1 MTGMGVCIVTPLSAF
16 EENMEPSYAL
26 GEYLKEMRKPEGGLQ
41 TETGTEKAEAA
52 RESSGQLSQTV
63 PRLLYR
69 VKYQDDEISAAIED
83 LQGPLQGIARFMETV
98 EESQQNAIRKCVIV
112 LMSDI
117 LYLYKN
123 EEYRNEEEFRL
134 VFAATIGH
142 SMLELDE
149 QNPGRLFM
157 RTDGFLFRQPG
168 SQIIIGP
175 RVKEKRAVE
184 LNLKFRLNRHG
195 FKDTRVMQ
203 SKVAYR

>member
-1 MTGMGVCIVTPLSAF
+1 
-16 EENMEPSYAL
+16 MESSYAFV
-26 GEYLKEMRKPEGGLQ
+26 EYLKETHKSEGGLQ
-41 TETGTEKAEAA
+41 AETGTEKSEAA

-83 LQGPLQGIARFMETV
+83 LQGPLQEIVEFMEKV
-98 EESQQNAIRKCVIV
+98 KDKSQLKAIQKCVIF
-112 LMSDI
+112 LISDI

-123 EEYRNEEEFRL
+123 KEYQNEEEVRM

-157 RTDGFLFRQPG
+157 RTDGFLFTQPG